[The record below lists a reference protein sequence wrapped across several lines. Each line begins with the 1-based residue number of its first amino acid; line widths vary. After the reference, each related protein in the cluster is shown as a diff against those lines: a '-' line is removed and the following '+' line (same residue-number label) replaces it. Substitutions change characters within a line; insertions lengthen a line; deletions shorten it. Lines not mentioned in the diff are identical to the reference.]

1 MRYQA
6 ISKHIEPGWGRRDSK
21 ALHTKI
27 YAIRRCSLVFN
38 TRINF
43 LILCACVRVFQC
55 ANVRVCVW
63 RVFFCCFAC
72 FAFQHKYRSTQ
83 DLIWFD
89 SVCLFAFTIDLSCFY
104 TVFTKNTRAQKKCCD
119 VIDERLKFD
128 SSQRKFQIFDIR
140 WLVLLVLLLAATA
153 ADLLL
158 LLLYLCVVAVCVCV
172 IKGNQNVLSNRTM
185 LLIRTK

>member
-104 TVFTKNTRAQKKCCD
+104 TVFR
-119 VIDERLKFD
+119 
-128 SSQRKFQIFDIR
+128 
-140 WLVLLVLLLAATA
+140 LVLLVLLLAATA